1 VDNLPGGRPLRGSG
15 RRWEDNINRDVRE
28 LAVEWKG
35 LSVVSSGCIARIS
48 AVFKFR
54 SVLTRCSPVS
64 GMMTLPALL
73 GALMLLA
80 AVKAGK
86 CSASPYNDCQ
96 TNFA

>member
-1 VDNLPGGRPLRGSG
+1 M
-15 RRWEDNINRDVRE
+15 E
-28 LAVEWKG
+28 A
-35 LSVVSSGCIARIS
+35 VSSGGIARIS

-64 GMMTLPALL
+64 GTMTLPALL
-73 GALMLLA
+73 GALFLLA

-86 CSASPYNDCQ
+86 CSASQYNDCQ